1 MAKLFLCFLLAAQL
15 TGCAQQAVLPTPL
28 RYLALGDSYTI
39 GESVDQESRWP
50 VQLAAAVQQQNLP
63 LDSVRIIAR
72 TGWRSD
78 ELLSTVQVAATTS
91 DLKPDWDL
99 VSVLIGVNNFYQ
111 GRPIETYEAE
121 LRTLLDIAIQL
132 AGQRSDRVFVVSI
145 PDYAYTPF
153 GAALPDPAAVSAG
166 IDAFNAVNRRVALEK
181 DLTWLNIT
189 DLSRLGLVMPAL
201 VADDGLHPSGLQ
213 YNRWVQE
220 RLAPA
225 VGLMLAP

>member
-1 MAKLFLCFLLAAQL
+1 MAKIFLCLLLVAQL
-15 TGCAQQAVLPTPL
+15 TSCAQQTAVTAPL
-28 RYLALGDSYTI
+28 RFLALGDSYTI
-39 GESVDQESRWP
+39 GESVDEESRWP
-50 VQLAAAVQQQNLP
+50 VQLVAALQQQNLP
-63 LDSVRIIAR
+63 LDSLRIIAR
-72 TGWRSD
+72 TGWRTD
-78 ELLSTVQVAATTS
+78 ELLSAVQAAAIAGS
-91 DLKPDWDL
+91 LRPDWDL

-111 GRPIETYEAE
+111 GRSIDTYEAE
-121 LRTLLDIAIQL
+121 LRTLLDLAVQL

-153 GAALPDPAAVSAG
+153 GAALPDPSAVSAG